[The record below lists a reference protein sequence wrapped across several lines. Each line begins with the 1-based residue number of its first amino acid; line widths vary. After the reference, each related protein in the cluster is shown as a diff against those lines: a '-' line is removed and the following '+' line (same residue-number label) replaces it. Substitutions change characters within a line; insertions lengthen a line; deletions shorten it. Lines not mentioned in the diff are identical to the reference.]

1 MASVSKVNSELLVL
15 GEFYSTLQLQLFKLV
30 IPTAY
35 AVTSDTQ
42 AGGAGTAIT
51 EGRIRKVM
59 EEMGTTA
66 MLFETAADGEEM
78 VIVGDGHALDV
89 NAIATRVGR
98 ILLGSEGAIDGAG
111 VYKTAVGGT
120 TVVTVTAPESFAS
133 LMA

>member
-66 MLFETAADGEEM
+66 MLFEIAADGEEM

-89 NAIATRVGR
+89 TAIATRVGR

-120 TVVTVTAPESFAS
+120 TVITVTAPESFAS